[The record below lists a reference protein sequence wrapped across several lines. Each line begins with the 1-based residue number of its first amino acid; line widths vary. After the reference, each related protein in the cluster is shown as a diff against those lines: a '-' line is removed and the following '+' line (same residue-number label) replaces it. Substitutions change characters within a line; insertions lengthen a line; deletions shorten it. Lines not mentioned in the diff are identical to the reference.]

1 MSKFSEESVLT
12 DNEIREEVIECLAKH
27 ISIDTQGAFNQED
40 LFNILVR
47 AASKRDTIENTS
59 STLEKVPSGNDIRY
73 QLGKINNFEE
83 LETEL
88 NSAWKNRI
96 PRQIKKSN
104 LKIAIDLNL
113 IPYYG
118 QASAEELPYIYI
130 SQAKSETCSF
140 YAYATMGCN

>member
-1 MSKFSEESVLT
+1 MSKFSEEPVLT
-12 DNEIREEVIECLAKH
+12 DNEIREEVIECLAEH

-59 STLEKVPSGNDIRY
+59 KTLEKVPSGNDIRY
-73 QLGKINNFEE
+73 HLGKINDFEE

-88 NSAWKNRI
+88 NSAFKGRI
-96 PRQIKKSN
+96 PRQIKKGN

-118 QASAEELPYIYI
+118 QGSAEELPYIYR
-130 SQAKSETCSF
+130 SQAKSGTCSF